1 MHHNRINKDD
11 KTEYLHLILASGA
24 DECSR
29 ASLKDVFRF
38 QKIMKLCFCSYK
50 TAFILYMGKGNKQL
64 KKEMTDQIFAIQ
76 EDQNVD

>member
-1 MHHNRINKDD
+1 M
-11 KTEYLHLILASGA
+11 
-24 DECSR
+24 
-29 ASLKDVFRF
+29 KDVFRF